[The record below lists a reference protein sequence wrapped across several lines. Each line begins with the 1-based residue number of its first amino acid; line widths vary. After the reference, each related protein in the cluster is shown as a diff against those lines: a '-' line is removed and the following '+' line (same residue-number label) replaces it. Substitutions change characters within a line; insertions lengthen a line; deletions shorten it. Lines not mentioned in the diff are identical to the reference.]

1 MNKVEV
7 FEKQIDECN
16 KIIEIVKEIKENAQK
31 EISELKK
38 DKKEKWRPFWGEFY
52 FYYSKDMN
60 NVYESR
66 FCNSLEDNQRVE
78 NGLIYKTKAEAVR
91 YANYQKVKK
100 EYTYEFSKEE
110 WEKAEIA
117 KWAIEYDNTSEDL
130 NIGAYSYMKL
140 LGTLYFKTNEQAQEF
155 IDKYKNEILEYEFG
169 ITEE

>member
-1 MNKVEV
+1 MNKIEI
-7 FEKQIDECN
+7 FEKQINECN
-16 KIIEIVKEIKENAQK
+16 KIIDKVKEIKEGALK
-31 EISELKK
+31 EIKNLKK

-110 WEKAEIA
+110 WEDANIA
-117 KWAIEYDNTSEDL
+117 KYTIQVDTKNNELLYERFSFIRK
-130 NIGAYSYMKL
+130 IGC
-140 LGTLYFKTNEQAQEF
+140 LYFKTAEKVQEF
-155 IDKYKNEILEYEFG
+155 IDKYKKEILEYEFG
-169 ITEE
+169 IVED